1 MEINSITD
9 CLEPLLQRQDL
20 STQQMT
26 LMMQQIM
33 SGQLTSAQIAAL
45 LIALRMKGETVVEI
59 TAAARVMRTLCTP
72 VSVSIDY
79 LVDTCG
85 TGGDGLK
92 TFNISTTSSLVA
104 AAGGARVAKHGNR
117 SVSSR
122 SGSADVLQAAGVN
135 VQLNAEQ
142 VARCIDALG
151 VGFLFAPQHHQAM
164 KHAIGP
170 RKELGVYTL
179 FNLLGPLTN
188 PASAPNQLLGVY
200 DRRWL
205 LPMAQVL
212 RELGSRHVMVVH
224 AQVGLDEISSTGVTH
239 VAELKDGDIV
249 EYQLTPEQFG
259 LTSMPLATIQVNS
272 VEESLSMMMGVLA
285 YRDAQPALTDKTQPK
300 SPAKAHGH
308 HGRTRLTTNNRAAVN
323 SVLLNAGAT
332 LYVAGCAQSLADGVA
347 MAEDALTAGLAKE
360 KLQQLIELTQIMA
373 QNVSDS

>member
-1 MEINSITD
+1 MEITSITD

-20 STQQMT
+20 SAQQMT
-26 LMMQQIM
+26 LLMQQIM
-33 SGQLTSAQIAAL
+33 SGQLTSAQISAVL
-45 LIALRMKGETVVEI
+45 VALRMKGESVVEI
-59 TAAARVMRTLCTP
+59 TAAARVMRSLCTRVN
-72 VSVSIDY
+72 VSTDY

-104 AAGGARVAKHGNR
+104 AAAGARVAKHGNR

-135 VQLNAEQ
+135 VQLHAEQ

-164 KHAIGP
+164 KHASGP

-188 PASAPNQLLGVY
+188 PAGAPNQLLGVY

-212 RELGSRHVMVVH
+212 RELGSRHVMVVY
-224 AQVGLDEISSTGVTH
+224 AQVGLDEISPTGVTH

-259 LTSMPLATIQVNS
+259 LTSMPLATIQVTS
-272 VEESLSMMMGVLA
+272 VEESLSMMLGVLA

-300 SPAKAHGH
+300 APAKTHGH
-308 HGRTRLTTNNRAAVN
+308 HGRVRLPTNRAAVN

>member
-1 MEINSITD
+1 MSGALSVISISEH
-9 CLEPLLQRQDL
+9 LNLLLQRQDL
-20 STQQMT
+20 SAQQMT
-26 LMMQQIM
+26 DLMQQIM
-33 SGQLTSAQIAAL
+33 SGQLTSAQIAAV
-45 LIALRMKGETVVEI
+45 LIALRMKGESVTEI
-59 TAAARVMRTLCTP
+59 TAAARVMRALCTP
-72 VSVSIDY
+72 VKSSTDY

-142 VARCIDALG
+142 VARCIDVLG
-151 VGFLFAPQHHQAM
+151 VGFLFAPHHHQAM

-188 PASAPNQLLGVY
+188 PANAPNQLLGVY
-200 DRRWL
+200 DKRSL

-224 AQVGLDEISSTGVTH
+224 AQVGLDEISPSGITY
-239 VAELKDGDIV
+239 VAELKQGEITQY
-249 EYQLTPEQFG
+249 ELTPEQFG
-259 LTSMPLATIQVNS
+259 LTSLPLAAIQVAS
-272 VEESLSMMMGVLA
+272 VEESLTMMQGVLS
-285 YRDAQPALTDKTQPK
+285 YRPVRASQQLDKRQ
-300 SPAKAHGH
+300 GH
-308 HGRTRLTTNNRAAVN
+308 HGRARMPVNMTAVN

-332 LYVAGCAQSLADGVA
+332 LYVAGCAHSLKDGIA

-360 KLQQLIELTQIMA
+360 KFQNLVEMTQMIA
-373 QNVSDS
+373 NQHCQPPE

>member
-1 MEINSITD
+1 MEVISIRD
-9 CLEPLLQRQDL
+9 YLEPILQRQDL
-20 STQQMT
+20 TAAQMT
-26 LMMQQIM
+26 ALMQQIM
-33 SGQLTSAQIAAL
+33 SGQLTSAQIAGL
-45 LIALRMKGETVVEI
+45 LIALRMKGETVTEI
-59 TAAARVMRTLCTP
+59 TAAARVMRALCTP
-72 VSVSIDY
+72 VNASVDY

-142 VARCIDALG
+142 VARCIDVLG

-164 KHAIGP
+164 KHAISP
-170 RKELGVYTL
+170 RKDLGVYTL

-224 AQVGLDEISSTGVTH
+224 ADVGLDEISPTGITA
-239 VAELKDGDIV
+239 VAELKHGDII
-249 EYQLTPEQFG
+249 EYQLTPEELG
-259 LTSMPLATIQVNS
+259 LNSMPLAAMQVAS
-272 VEESLSMMMGVLA
+272 VEESLAMMQGVLA
-285 YRDAQPALTDKTQPK
+285 YRDVKADQAPK
-300 SPAKAHGH
+300 RHGH
-308 HGRTRLTTNNRAAVN
+308 HGRARSAANMTAVN

-332 LYVAGCAQSLADGVA
+332 LYVAGCAQSLKDGVA

-360 KLQQLIELTQIMA
+360 KFQNLIEMTQMIA
-373 QNVSDS
+373 NHASNS

>member
-1 MEINSITD
+1 MELISINEY
-9 CLEPLLQRQDL
+9 LEPLLQRQDL
-20 STQQMT
+20 SAQQTT
-26 LMMQQIM
+26 LLMQQIM
-33 SGQLTSAQIAAL
+33 TGQFTSAQIAAV
-45 LIALRMKGETVVEI
+45 LIALRMKGETVTEI
-59 TAAARVMRTLCTP
+59 TAAARVMRALCTP
-72 VSVSIDY
+72 VKTRTDY

-104 AAGGARVAKHGNR
+104 AAAGARVAKHGNR

-135 VQLNAEQ
+135 VLLNAEQ
-142 VARCIDALG
+142 VSRCIEVLG

-224 AQVGLDEISSTGVTH
+224 AQVGLDEISPTGITY
-239 VAELKDGDIV
+239 VAELNQGNII
-249 EYQLTPEQFG
+249 EYELTPELLG
-259 LTSMPLATIQVNS
+259 LTSTPLAEMQVTS
-272 VEESLSMMMGVLA
+272 IEESLLMMQSVLGC
-285 YRDAQPALTDKTQPK
+285 RQTQSAQSPDK
-300 SPAKAHGH
+300 KARH
-308 HGRTRLTTNNRAAVN
+308 HGRLPIPANHAAIN

-332 LYVAGCAQSLADGVA
+332 LYVAGCAYSLKDGVA
-347 MAEDALTAGLAKE
+347 MAEDALTAGLARE
-360 KLQQLIELTQIMA
+360 KFQNLIEFTQMMA
-373 QNVSDS
+373 NHASNP